1 MISFEILTVEGAED
15 FILGGVKN
23 YGFAEDELSEIVGSF
38 LELLS
43 EEDIEIGLCVSHECV
58 LARIFDMG
66 RYMFVYPIEM
76 SERSDALAAIDE
88 IRAYAVREELP
99 LVITDIPSECLGELA
114 SGFNH
119 TVIDREAG
127 GDSFRLEARSEC
139 ALIQG
144 KCPEVTVGEVTLR
157 LPTESDVSDM
167 ARLNKDRELNKY
179 WGYDY
184 LSDIGEVE
192 DGYFLENARQEAEA
206 GVALALSAVAHGKYV
221 GEAVLYAFDYSGGA
235 ELAVR
240 ILPEYQG
247 RGLGSLCVEAVAR
260 LCESIGIARIIGR
273 ADERNIPSR
282 KMVEKT
288 FEEISVEGGI
298 VYYERRV

>member
-1 MISFEILTVEGAED
+1 MISFEILTAESAEELV
-15 FILGGVKN
+15 LGGVKN
-23 YGFAEDELSEIVGSF
+23 YGFSEDELSEIVSSF

-43 EEDIEIGLCVSHECV
+43 EEDIEIGLAVSHGCV

-76 SERSDALAAIDE
+76 GEGSDAASAIDE
-88 IRAYAVREELP
+88 IRAYAAFEELP
-99 LVITDIPSECLGELA
+99 LVITDIPAECLGELA
-114 SGFNH
+114 AGFNH

-127 GDSFRLEARSEC
+127 GESFRLEARSEC
-139 ALIQG
+139 ALLSG
-144 KCPEVTVGEVTLR
+144 KCPEITFGDITLR
-157 LPTESDVSDM
+157 MPTDEDIPYM

-184 LSDIGEVE
+184 LSDVGEVE
-192 DGYFLENARQEAEA
+192 DSYFIENARHEAEA
-206 GVALALSAVAHGKYV
+206 GVALALSAVCGGKYV

-240 ILPEYQG
+240 ILPEHQG
-247 RGLGSLCVEAVAR
+247 RGLGSLCVEAIAR
-260 LCESIGIARIIGR
+260 LCESIGIDRIIGR

-288 FEEISVEGGI
+288 FDMISHEGGI
-298 VYYERRV
+298 VYYVRKV